1 MMLGQMIE
9 RLGDEGFAA
18 EAMIAIG
25 DLALM
30 VEVDAAARSFEETP
44 AAYAAFAARSF
55 AGHAS
60 DDDWLALMTA
70 MERAEDPG
78 TACLKQMLVWSLRH
92 DSQTCECNHA

>member
-9 RLGDEGFAA
+9 RLGDEVFAA
-18 EAMIAIG
+18 EAMIALG

-30 VEVDAAARSFEETP
+30 VEIDTAARSFEETP
-44 AAYAAFAARSF
+44 AAFAAFAARSF
-55 AGHAS
+55 ASRAS

-92 DSQTCECNHA
+92 DASPCGCNHA